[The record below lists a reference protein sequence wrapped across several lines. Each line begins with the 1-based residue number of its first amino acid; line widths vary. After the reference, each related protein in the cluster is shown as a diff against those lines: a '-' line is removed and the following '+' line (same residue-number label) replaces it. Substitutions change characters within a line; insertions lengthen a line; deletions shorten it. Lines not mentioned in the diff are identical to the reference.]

1 MARHRRPRLL
11 PLLAAAAV
19 VACSLLRACGGAAAA
34 SSTTGTLGLRH
45 KPARPPHHNNGTR
58 HGGGGRSR
66 GAAAGG
72 GGGRGPGTGMASC
85 NLFQGS
91 WVYDDTL
98 PMYDTA
104 GCPFV
109 EPEFDC
115 QKYGR
120 PDKQYLK
127 YRWRPA
133 SCELPRF
140 SGQDFLSR
148 WKGKKILFVGDS
160 LSLNQWE
167 SLACMLRAAAP
178 ASKVAYSRGNPV
190 STVTFQDYGLS
201 VAYYRSTYLVD
212 IAEES
217 VGRVLK
223 LDSITAGDA
232 WLGADVLVF
241 NTWHWWTHTGRDQ
254 PWDYVQDGGQ
264 VMKDMDRLTAFSK
277 GMTTWARWVDSNV
290 DTSRTK
296 VYFQGISP
304 THYNGAEWGEGS
316 RSCAQQTQPIAGSA
330 YPGGPV
336 PAQGAVRSTLAGMSK
351 PVYLLDVTLLSQLRR
366 DGHPSGYSGGHPG
379 NDCSHWCLAGVPD
392 TWNQILYATLLA

>member
-11 PLLAAAAV
+11 PLLAAV
-19 VACSLLRACGGAAAA
+19 LACSLMRACGGAAAAA

-45 KPARPPHHNNGTR
+45 KPVRPPHHNNGTR

-72 GGGRGPGTGMASC
+72 GGGPGPGTGMASC

-140 SGQDFLSR
+140 NGQDFLSR

-264 VMKDMDRLTAFSK
+264 VVKDMDRLTAFSK

-316 RSCAQQTQPIAGSA
+316 RSCAQQTQPIAGSS
-330 YPGGPV
+330 YPAGPV
-336 PAQGAVRSTLAGMSK
+336 PAQGAVRGALAGMSK

-366 DGHPSGYSGGHPG
+366 DGHPSAYSGGHPG

>member
-1 MARHRRPRLL
+1 MARRLRLL
-11 PLLAAAAV
+11 PLLAAA
-19 VACSLLRACGGAAAA
+19 VACSLLRACGAGAAEA
-34 SSTTGTLGLRH
+34 TTGTLGLRH
-45 KPARPPHHNNGTR
+45 KPPRQQHNSTR
-58 HGGGGRSR
+58 HAGGGRPRAGGGGR
-66 GAAAGG
+66 GAAG
-72 GGGRGPGTGMASC
+72 GPGTGMATC

-91 WVYDDTL
+91 WVYDDSL
-98 PMYDTA
+98 PMYDAA

-140 SGQDFLSR
+140 NGQDLLSR
-148 WKGKKILFVGDS
+148 WKGKKVLFVGDS
-160 LSLNQWE
+160 ISLNQWE

-178 ASKVAYSRGNPV
+178 ASKVAYTRGNPV

-212 IAEES
+212 IVEEPA
-217 VGRVLK
+217 GRVLK
-223 LDSITAGDA
+223 LDSITAGGA

-264 VMKDMDRLTAFSK
+264 MMKDMDRLTAFSK
-277 GMTTWARWVDSNV
+277 GMSTWARWVDTNV

-316 RSCAQQTQPIAGSA
+316 RNCAQQTQPVAGSA
-330 YPGGPV
+330 YPAGPV
-336 PAQGAVRSTLAGMSK
+336 PAQAAVRAALGGMSK

-366 DGHPSGYSGGHPG
+366 DGHPSAYSGGHPG

-392 TWNQILYATLLA
+392 TWNQVLYASLLA